1 MLASMEN
8 RLRRWLYGR
17 DLAVWHAPEY
27 RWPLSA
33 LETRTGARPRRADFT
48 VWFLLER
55 RALGR
60 ANLRRPRRAEYEE
73 LARVHTP
80 ELLDSLGQ
88 AETLARIFS
97 VDPTD
102 VPVDE
107 TMYTVRLACGAT
119 IGAAREVLSALNL
132 RSARRCALNLL
143 GGFHHAR
150 PDVAGGFCPVNDV
163 AVAIAAVRADG
174 FSRSVGVA
182 RPAVTRGHEQQ
193 AYRGT
198 GFDRAGKGASAPT
211 LDVVRVCGN
220 RHNGHSARRLN
231 DPGIIDLGTDHVGLY
246 SIALPL
252 CAPPRRGARRLDVSS
267 SSLARR
273 VLPRQA
279 PQRL

>member
-33 LETRTGARPRRADFT
+33 LEARTGAQSRRADFA

-55 RALGR
+55 RALRR

-107 TMYTVRLACGAT
+107 AMNTVCLAF
-119 IGAAREVLSALNL
+119 
-132 RSARRCALNLL
+132 RSGRCA
-143 GGFHHAR
+143 GW
-150 PDVAGGFCPVNDV
+150 
-163 AVAIAAVRADG
+163 
-174 FSRSVGVA
+174 
-182 RPAVTRGHEQQ
+182 
-193 AYRGT
+193 RGT
-198 GFDRAGKGASAPT
+198 E
-211 LDVVRVCGN
+211 
-220 RHNGHSARRLN
+220 
-231 DPGIIDLGTDHVGLY
+231 
-246 SIALPL
+246 
-252 CAPPRRGARRLDVSS
+252 
-267 SSLARR
+267 
-273 VLPRQA
+273 
-279 PQRL
+279 

>member
-27 RWPLSA
+27 RWPLSG

-55 RALGR
+55 RALAR
-60 ANLRRPRRAEYEE
+60 VNLRRPCRAEYEE

-97 VDPTD
+97 VDPSD

-107 TMYTVRLACGAT
+107 TMNSVRLVCGAT
-119 IGAAREVLSALNL
+119 IDAAREMLSGRNPRQLGRRALNL
-132 RSARRCALNLL
+132 S

-150 PDVAGGFCPVNDV
+150 PDVAGGFCPV
-163 AVAIAAVRADG
+163 
-174 FSRSVGVA
+174 
-182 RPAVTRGHEQQ
+182 T
-193 AYRGT
+193 
-198 GFDRAGKGASAPT
+198 
-211 LDVVRVCGN
+211 
-220 RHNGHSARRLN
+220 
-231 DPGIIDLGTDHVGLY
+231 
-246 SIALPL
+246 
-252 CAPPRRGARRLDVSS
+252 
-267 SSLARR
+267 
-273 VLPRQA
+273 
-279 PQRL
+279 

>member
-8 RLRRWLYGR
+8 RLRRWLYRR

-33 LETRTGARPRRADFT
+33 LEARTGAQPRRSDFT
-48 VWFLLER
+48 IWFLLER
-55 RALGR
+55 RALAR

-107 TMYTVRLACGAT
+107 TMNTVRLACGGT
-119 IGAAREVLSALNL
+119 IAAAREVLSGLNP
-132 RSARRCALNLL
+132 RPAGRCALNLL

-150 PDVAGGFCPVNDV
+150 PDGEASSKNRSAGSCLRSGRRARGFLH
-163 AVAIAAVRADG
+163 VR
-174 FSRSVGVA
+174 SRSPTCA
-182 RPAVTRGHEQQ
+182 PAG
-193 AYRGT
+193 
-198 GFDRAGKGASAPT
+198 
-211 LDVVRVCGN
+211 
-220 RHNGHSARRLN
+220 SARRKQE
-231 DPGIIDLGTDHVGLY
+231 
-246 SIALPL
+246 
-252 CAPPRRGARRLDVSS
+252 GARDYLTLGRMIPSESWDGWRTRSGRC
-267 SSLARR
+267 AGWRDTE
-273 VLPRQA
+273 
-279 PQRL
+279 

>member
-33 LETRTGARPRRADFT
+33 LEARTGAQSRRADFA

-55 RALGR
+55 RALRR

-97 VDPTD
+97 VDPAD

-107 TMYTVRLACGAT
+107 TMNTVRLACGAT
-119 IGAAREVLSALNL
+119 IAAARETPHISPPWTHCSDAC
-132 RSARRCALNLL
+132 RRASSPSC
-143 GGFHHAR
+143 
-150 PDVAGGFCPVNDV
+150 
-163 AVAIAAVRADG
+163 
-174 FSRSVGVA
+174 S
-182 RPAVTRGHEQQ
+182 PAETCW
-193 AYRGT
+193 
-198 GFDRAGKGASAPT
+198 APIRWV
-211 LDVVRVCGN
+211 DWG
-220 RHNGHSARRLN
+220 
-231 DPGIIDLGTDHVGLY
+231 
-246 SIALPL
+246 
-252 CAPPRRGARRLDVSS
+252 
-267 SSLARR
+267 
-273 VLPRQA
+273 
-279 PQRL
+279 